1 MLDVLND
8 GVDFFPITGDQSWTQ
23 ASQAVTQSWKALF
36 GSDAEKDAAAKAL
49 TDPNLQSPSTGTAG
63 SLWSAVVCQ
72 DFSDRMSND
81 RQQDLLKGITREAPI
96 YGGSL
101 GVDYLTTCNG
111 YGDAEPTPV
120 PRPKKYGPPIPGTIS
135 NSTRDGETPYQWAVN
150 MARTYPT
157 MRPITIVGGIHG
169 TFGLSQSDCVD
180 DAIAQALISAT
191 SPPLDAACPFSP
203 PNPAP

>member
-1 MLDVLND
+1 M
-8 GVDFFPITGDQSWTQ
+8 
-23 ASQAVTQSWKALF
+23 
-36 GSDAEKDAAAKAL
+36 
-49 TDPNLQSPSTGTAG
+49 
-63 SLWSAVVCQ
+63 
-72 DFSDRMSND
+72 
-81 RQQDLLKGITREAPI
+81 REAPI

-111 YGDAEPTPV
+111 YGDADPHPV
-120 PRPKKYGPPIPGTIS
+120 PRPSKYGPPIAGMIS
-135 NSTRDGETPYQWAVN
+135 NATRDGETPYQWAVN

-180 DAIAQALISAT
+180 DAIAGFLIST
-191 SPPLDAACPFSP
+191 TPPAIDQACPYSP